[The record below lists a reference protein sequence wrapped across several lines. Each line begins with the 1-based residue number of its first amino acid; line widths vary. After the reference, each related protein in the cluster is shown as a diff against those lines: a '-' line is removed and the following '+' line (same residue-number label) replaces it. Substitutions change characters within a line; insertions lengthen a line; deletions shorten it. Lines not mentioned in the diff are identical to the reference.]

1 MSSKSEMP
9 ILPGKTQNCKAQ
21 ENVCPIPRR
30 SDQER
35 SPDVTFLRN

>member
-1 MSSKSEMP
+1 MSSKSEVP
-9 ILPGKTQNCKAQ
+9 IFRDKTQNCKAQ
-21 ENVCPIPRR
+21 ENVCPILRR

>member
-1 MSSKSEMP
+1 MP
-9 ILPGKTQNCKAQ
+9 ILSANTQNCKAQ
-21 ENVCPIPRR
+21 ENVCPIARR